1 MVWLTPKSRLQE
13 ADFLIPARY
22 LQVLLF
28 FPDSGW
34 NKSSQAKIFEVKL
47 AELAWVR
54 KFLPKNLLPRFG
66 PLRGVV
72 NIKE

>member
-47 AELAWVR
+47 AELA
-54 KFLPKNLLPRFG
+54 
-66 PLRGVV
+66 
-72 NIKE
+72 